1 MKHREKIEKAIRKT
15 CEGLFEDE
23 IKMDFILSQG
33 GFEKYFQTEI
43 ANGLRVMGDDVNVEG
58 VERVDI
64 VINKNSKPS
73 AVIEIGA
80 GFLSQKHQ
88 TYKPGLDWKKFQE
101 KKAGNNS
108 DLRRSEYYS
117 LMLLAYGNRKDSF
130 PSNRKPNY
138 ALIDFFEINDARWK
152 NLGFKKLMSKEY
164 LGRGL
169 GLSVTLLSPCDK
181 G

>member
-1 MKHREKIEKAIRKT
+1 MKFREEIEESIRT
-15 CEGLFEDE
+15 VFNRLFKDKH
-23 IKMDFILSQG
+23 KMDFILSQG

-43 ANGLRVMGDDVNVEG
+43 ANALREMGNDVNVEG

-64 VINKNSKPS
+64 VINKNRKPS
-73 AVIEIGA
+73 AVMEIGA

-88 TYKPGLDWKKFQE
+88 TSKPGLDWRKFQE
-101 KKAGNNS
+101 KKVVNNS

-138 ALIDFFEINDARWK
+138 ALIDFFEINDARWE